1 MEASNNGRANIVS
14 FLLENGATVDK
25 LNKHGMTAL
34 WCAVY
39 SNHVDTVR
47 LLLEKG
53 ADSTWQPYDKE
64 TYSFP
69 LHRAASMNNPDVCK
83 LLLKFGADLDQKF
96 KGGTSLQIATQNK
109 HTNVIKIL
117 QAATAKKNDER
128 RKVIIANI
136 AEAKTGQ
143 EKEEMT
149 KMYEGLFEHA
159 EAGDITAFQRM
170 QNLPKHQFDIN
181 WANKDNGLTF

>member
-1 MEASNNGRANIVS
+1 MQTPLEAATRA
-14 FLLENGATVDK
+14 
-25 LNKHGMTAL
+25 
-34 WCAVY
+34 
-39 SNHVDTVR
+39 
-47 LLLEKG
+47 
-53 ADSTWQPYDKE
+53 
-64 TYSFP
+64 
-69 LHRAASMNNPDVCK
+69 
-83 LLLKFGADLDQKF
+83 
-96 KGGTSLQIATQNK
+96 K
-109 HTNVIKIL
+109 HTKVIKIL